1 MIWNVTEYL
10 LYGGGEE
17 EGGGDEGGGQH
28 QEGHRT
34 RRDQHLLQHTT
45 HSGT

>member
-1 MIWNVTEYL
+1 MTWNVTEYL

-28 QEGHRT
+28 QEGHCA
-34 RRDQHLLQHTT
+34 RRDQHLLHHT
-45 HSGT
+45 

>member
-1 MIWNVTEYL
+1 MICNVTEYL

-34 RRDQHLLQHTT
+34 GRDQHLLHHT
-45 HSGT
+45 